1 MKKFVSML
9 LLTITLLAALTLSGC
24 GSKSQTAMVV
34 NGINVPQGAI
44 NYYLNAG
51 KDYLT
56 TYGVNLEDETG
67 AMYLSML
74 EEQAVDIVTEIAV
87 VKDLA
92 AQKGVTLADNAVAD
106 ALALEKENF
115 GSTTTWN
122 TWLESYGMTEDDVEW
137 ILDYQL
143 LADGLFDLINADNT
157 LTDDEVA
164 AIYNAN
170 PAKYD
175 TYKYAHILLV
185 PKGETTTDPETG
197 ETTTADATDADWE
210 ATKATVQDLIDQ
222 LNSGEAS
229 FEDLAGQY
237 NPDSTQATGG
247 DLGQYITKEASPYV
261 KEFSDAAFALTEI
274 GEITQQPVK
283 SDFGYHIIKLLDKT
297 EGAEAARDAII
308 DEQLGD
314 ERTARYTEAVDAAM
328 ENVSIT
334 QDYTRQYAYSYTGSD
349 DDTDADTD
357 ADTDTDADAD
367 TDADTDVSAN

>member
-1 MKKFVSML
+1 MKKFLSML
-9 LLTITLLAALTLSGC
+9 LLTITLLAALTMAGC
-24 GSKSQTAMVV
+24 GSKTQTAMVV
-34 NGINVPQGAI
+34 NGINVPQGAL

-67 AMYLSML
+67 AMYMSML

-92 AQKGVTLADNAVAD
+92 AQKGVTLASNAVTD
-106 ALALEKENF
+106 AIALEKENF

-122 TWLESYGMTEDDVEW
+122 TWLESYGMTEADVEW

-164 AIYNAN
+164 TIYNAN

-175 TYKYAHILLV
+175 TYKYAHILFV
-185 PKGETTTDPETG
+185 PEGETATDPETG
-197 ETTTADATDADWE
+197 ETTTAEATEADWE
-210 ATKATVQDLIDQ
+210 AAQTTVQGFIDQ
-222 LNSGEAS
+222 LNSGEAA
-229 FEDLAGQY
+229 FEDLASQY
-237 NPDSTQATGG
+237 NPDSTKTTGG
-247 DLGQYITKEASPYV
+247 DLGQYITKEESPYV
-261 KEFSDAAFALTEI
+261 KEFSDAAFKLTEI

-308 DEQLGD
+308 NEQLGD
-314 ERTARYTEAVDAAM
+314 ERNARYAEAVDAAM

-334 QDYTRQYAYSYTGSD
+334 QDYTRQYAYNY
-349 DDTDADTD
+349 DAN
-357 ADTDTDADAD
+357 TDTDADAD
-367 TDADTDVSAN
+367 VSAN